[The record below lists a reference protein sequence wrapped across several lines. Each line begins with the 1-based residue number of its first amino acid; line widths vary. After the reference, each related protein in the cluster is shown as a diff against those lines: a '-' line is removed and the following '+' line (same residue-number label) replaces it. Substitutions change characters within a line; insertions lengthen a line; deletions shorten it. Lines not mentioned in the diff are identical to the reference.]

1 MLPPRAEPRSGIAV
15 VVVMMMIAVLGSH
28 KTKTLLF
35 AGSRMGAG
43 VGRGM
48 GRGGGGKAVG
58 ERGERGE
65 EAK

>member
-1 MLPPRAEPRSGIAV
+1 
-15 VVVMMMIAVLGSH
+15 
-28 KTKTLLF
+28 
-35 AGSRMGAG
+35 MGAG